1 MLYNVTTMAST
12 WHTMATKNVALLK
25 HQMDIVS
32 GLPKEYLFLN
42 YLRCHDDI
50 GWGLDYDFLKQ
61 FDMEEVPHKK
71 FLNDYFQGYY
81 PGSNSR
87 GELYNDDPKLGD
99 ARLCGTTASLCG
111 IEKALAEQNSGL
123 LAQSVE
129 AVRMLHGYMLTQS
142 GIPVIY
148 SGDEIGQC
156 NDYSYKEDEEKAAD
170 SRYLHRGKFRW
181 DLAEKRTEK
190 GSYQYDIYQSILSME
205 KIRKEHPVFLNK
217 ADVWTVETY
226 DPAVLC
232 LIRVYGDEKLIALF
246 NFSNE
251 EKTAWIQEE
260 GMYTDLLTGS
270 EREGTN
276 VVMKPYDILWLM
288 NHKL

>member
-1 MLYNVTTMAST
+1 
-12 WHTMATKNVALLK
+12 
-25 HQMDIVS
+25 
-32 GLPKEYLFLN
+32 
-42 YLRCHDDI
+42 
-50 GWGLDYDFLKQ
+50 WGLDYDFLKQ

-156 NDYSYKEDEEKAAD
+156 NDYSYKANPHKAAD
-170 SRYLHRGKFRW
+170 SRYVHRGAFRW
-181 DLAEKRTEK
+181 DLAQKRFEEETPQYKIFRSIQKMEEIRAREK
-190 GSYQYDIYQSILSME
+190 
-205 KIRKEHPVFLNK
+205 VFSTD
-217 ADVWTVETY
+217 A
-226 DPAVLC
+226 AV
-232 LIRVYGDEKLIALF
+232 
-246 NFSNE
+246 
-251 EKTAWIQEE
+251 
-260 GMYTDLLTGS
+260 
-270 EREGTN
+270 
-276 VVMKPYDILWLM
+276 
-288 NHKL
+288 